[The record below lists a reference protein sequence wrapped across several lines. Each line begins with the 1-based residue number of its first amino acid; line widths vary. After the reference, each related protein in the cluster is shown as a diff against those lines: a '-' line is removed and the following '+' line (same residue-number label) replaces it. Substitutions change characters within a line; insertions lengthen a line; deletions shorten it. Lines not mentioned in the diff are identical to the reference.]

1 MKTRELRFGAP
12 WAADRL
18 THRLDVLITVL
29 GILGLVLFLGF
40 YDQAFPSAA
49 LELELSREQIA
60 RRTTDYI
67 ESLGHNLSEYEF
79 ALTFDEA
86 WAASVY
92 LQHTLGIPETNNLA
106 HEEDLPLWLWRA
118 RWFKPLQKE
127 GFFLSLMPDGK
138 VVALTHSVL
147 EDAPGA
153 DIPQDEARA
162 LAEAYLTE
170 DRGWNLSDWEEVTA
184 STDAMPG
191 GRSDHHFEWK
201 RSDWDVG
208 KSELCLAVDIQGDSI
223 GGYGYWLEVP
233 EGFLRHFSEQR
244 NRAGFINN
252 ISYYLS
258 VGLFGF
264 VTLIYYLLGHRRG
277 VFPWHEGMAVGLA
290 VAGVSLLDDLNWLPL
305 SKAWYGTTQ
314 DYTMFWVNRLI
325 GIFTS
330 FGFVAVEFMVLWAGG
345 RYLARKIWP
354 RQDKVLPRS
363 GDVWVALS
371 RSTWRGLMVAGLGG
385 GYVVL
390 FYLIATQF
398 FGGWTP
404 MGSPDVNLYATPLP
418 FVAPL
423 ANGVLPA
430 VNEEVLVRLVG
441 IGVVLGIT
449 RKRWLAVFVPGVL
462 WAFAHLSYVRDPI
475 YLRGVELTIKALLY
489 GLIFLRFDLTTTIV
503 AHLAYN
509 AGLTALPLLRSG
521 QPYFVANGVL
531 VIVGLVVPIIPG
543 GVRMLRQRLG
553 GMPATS
559 PPTIR
564 LATEEDVPRL
574 SELGDDG
581 VDWAAWIEDPS
592 ATVLCMWARDRLA
605 GVAVGRVESGDVGQ
619 VSILFLA
626 PEWRRRYWGS
636 GLAVTLSEAL
646 QERGAHS
653 LQVTV
658 PAGNWP
664 LARFW
669 DTQGWKPSATTYAH
683 ASDPSLKSEL
693 SAVMDRVKHGVSL
706 VLKGLRVKR

>member
-1 MKTRELRFGAP
+1 MKTRELRFGTP
-12 WAADRL
+12 WAADRS
-18 THRLDVLITVL
+18 TRHLDVLITVL

-49 LELELSREQIA
+49 LDLEISREQIA
-60 RRTTDYI
+60 HHATDYM
-67 ESLGHNLSEYEF
+67 EFLGHNLSEYEF

-86 WAASVY
+86 WTASVY
-92 LQHTLGIPETNNLA
+92 LQHTLGIPETNRLA
-106 HEEDLPLWLWRA
+106 HEEDLPLWLWEA

-127 GFFLSLMPDGK
+127 EFHLSLMPDGK

-153 DIPQDEARA
+153 DILQDEARA

-201 RSDWDVG
+201 RVDWEVG
-208 KSELCLAVDIQGDSI
+208 KSELRLAVDIQGDSV

-233 EGFLRHFSEQR
+233 EDFLRHFSEQR

-277 VFPWHEGMAVGLA
+277 VFPWHEGLAVGLA

-325 GIFTS
+325 GTFIS

-354 RQDKVLPRS
+354 QQDKVLPRS
-363 GDVWVALS
+363 GDFWVLLS
-371 RSTWRGLMVAGLGG
+371 RSSWRGLMVAGLGG

-390 FYLIATQF
+390 FYLIATRI

-418 FVAPL
+418 FLAPL
-423 ANGVLPA
+423 GPS
-430 VNEEVLVRLVG
+430 RLCCTVSSFSVS
-441 IGVVLGIT
+441 IS
-449 RKRWLAVFVPGVL
+449 R
-462 WAFAHLSYVRDPI
+462 
-475 YLRGVELTIKALLY
+475 
-489 GLIFLRFDLTTTIV
+489 
-503 AHLAYN
+503 
-509 AGLTALPLLRSG
+509 
-521 QPYFVANGVL
+521 
-531 VIVGLVVPIIPG
+531 
-543 GVRMLRQRLG
+543 
-553 GMPATS
+553 
-559 PPTIR
+559 
-564 LATEEDVPRL
+564 RL
-574 SELGDDG
+574 S
-581 VDWAAWIEDPS
+581 WP
-592 ATVLCMWARDRLA
+592 T
-605 GVAVGRVESGDVGQ
+605 
-619 VSILFLA
+619 
-626 PEWRRRYWGS
+626 WR
-636 GLAVTLSEAL
+636 
-646 QERGAHS
+646 
-653 LQVTV
+653 
-658 PAGNWP
+658 
-664 LARFW
+664 
-669 DTQGWKPSATTYAH
+669 TT
-683 ASDPSLKSEL
+683 P
-693 SAVMDRVKHGVSL
+693 G
-706 VLKGLRVKR
+706 